1 MRWPLN
7 VFFQGTCAS
16 ISSHRILPLPFHL
29 TRRAFSRQVPRSHMQ
44 KHSGATLKDHHYGT
58 HCFGDT
64 SALGC
69 RPGTGAGGMP
79 KPVEGWRGLAAALQ
93 PHFVK
98 KAKYKSKYKHPTD
111 LYTDLRHQENFISWP
126 WQVHCACIMLAFFFA
141 EMHLQRD
148 ANWDDDLNT
157 KVLFLCVVL
166 SYVAVLYL
174 FGACMS

>member
-1 MRWPLN
+1 
-7 VFFQGTCAS
+7 
-16 ISSHRILPLPFHL
+16 
-29 TRRAFSRQVPRSHMQ
+29 MQ

-64 SALGC
+64 SALRC

-126 WQVHCACIMLAFFFA
+126 
-141 EMHLQRD
+141 
-148 ANWDDDLNT
+148 
-157 KVLFLCVVL
+157 
-166 SYVAVLYL
+166 
-174 FGACMS
+174 